1 MRSDPSE
8 EVLARLGTRY
18 EGARIRPLAGDAS
31 TRRFYRLFLPGGTT
45 AVVMDYGA
53 PFDGETDD
61 LVLNAV
67 FRDAGL
73 PVATVLDVL
82 PAPGC
87 LVLEDLGDR
96 TFEAELGSI
105 RGDRDLDGVERLY
118 RKAVTL
124 AAAIAHRGTLSL
136 RRSSRA
142 AGPALDEGR
151 FRFEMEFFVTHYVR
165 GLWGKET
172 VPASMEGALASLA
185 DAAAAS
191 PRVFCHRD
199 YHSRNL
205 MVLRDGSLSMV
216 DIQDARWGPDTYDI
230 ASLLRDAYVDLDDE
244 MARVL
249 LEEYRRLLPAP
260 VEPEAFRER
269 FETVAAQRMIKAL
282 GTFGYQVGGLGRT
295 RYAAAIPRT
304 LTRLERLLPA
314 LPLTAALAE
323 VFDREGL
330 FTPPPAALRTEAP
343 E

>member
-1 MRSDPSE
+1 MNSDPSE
-8 EVLARLGTRY
+8 EVLARLGVRY
-18 EGARIRPLAGDAS
+18 ERARIRPLAGDAS
-31 TRRFYRLFLPGGTT
+31 TRRFYRLFLPDGTT

-53 PFDGETDD
+53 PFEGETDD

-73 PVATVLDVL
+73 PVAAILDVL
-82 PAPGC
+82 PSSGC

-96 TFEAELGSI
+96 TFESELGSI
-105 RGDRDLDGVERLY
+105 RRDRDVDAVERLY
-118 RKAVTL
+118 RKAVAL
-124 AAAIAHRGTLSL
+124 AAAVAHRGTRSL

-142 AGPALDEGR
+142 AGPALDDGR
-151 FRFEMEFFVTHYVR
+151 FRFEMDFFVTHYVR

-199 YHSRNL
+199 YHARNL
-205 MVLRDGSLSMV
+205 MVVRDGSLAMV

-244 MARVL
+244 MARLL

-260 VEPEAFRER
+260 LEPEAFRER

-282 GTFGYQVGGLGRT
+282 GTFGYQIGVLGRT
-295 RYAAAIPRT
+295 RYAEAIPRT

-314 LPLTAALAE
+314 LPHTAALAE
-323 VFDREGL
+323 MFAAEGL
-330 FTPPPAALRTEAP
+330 FTPPPVVLRTEAP

>member
-18 EGARIRPLAGDAS
+18 QGARIRPLAEDAS

-53 PFDGETDD
+53 PFERETDD
-61 LVLNAV
+61 LVLNAI

-73 PVATVLDVL
+73 RVAAVFDAL
-82 PAPGC
+82 PSAGC

-96 TFEAELGSI
+96 TFEVELAAI
-105 RGDRDLDGVERLY
+105 RANRDLDGAERLY
-118 RKAVTL
+118 RRAVAL
-124 AAAIAHRGTLSL
+124 AAAVAHRGTLAL

-151 FRFEMEFFVTHYVR
+151 FRFEMGFFVAHYVR

-172 VPASMEGALASLA
+172 VPPSLEAALAGLA
-185 DAAAAS
+185 VAAAAS

-199 YHSRNL
+199 YHARNL
-205 MVLRDGSLSMV
+205 MVLRDDSLAMV

-230 ASLLRDAYVDLDDE
+230 ASLLRDAYVDLDEE
-244 MARVL
+244 MVRLL

-282 GTFGYQVGGLGRT
+282 GTFGYQLGELGRT
-295 RYAAAIPRT
+295 RYAEAIPRT

-314 LPLTAALAE
+314 LPRTAALAE
-323 VFDREGL
+323 IFERENL
-330 FTPPPAALRTEAP
+330 FTPPPGVPRTEAP
-343 E
+343 D